1 MKKLHLTRLSVI
13 ILTLPVL
20 LTVGCKKE
28 VPIVLPTLTT
38 STVSNITTTDA
49 TCGGNV
55 TTDGGAAVTA
65 RGVCW
70 NTTQNPTLSMTKANN
85 GSTVNGSGIGSF
97 TSSITGLS
105 PGTTYYVRAY
115 ATNSKGTAY
124 GSQTQFT
131 TTAVAPVLTT
141 TAASAI
147 TSSSLTSGGNISSD
161 GGSAITARGVC
172 WGTTP
177 NPTITGSKT
186 TDGTGTGSFTSN
198 ITGLTPGTTYYVNAY
213 ATNSIGTSY
222 GTQIT
227 VTTLAPSYPGTSLP
241 AVKIAGIWWAPVNAG
256 YDQTNLQYGLIHQW
270 NRKYGQNYGT
280 TNTVPGGVTLA
291 TGNDIANKDIFYL
304 QNNTYADWTSTWMAN
319 WNLTDYNP
327 CPSGWRVPTMAE
339 LTSLVNAGHTW
350 VASGGPNNLPGRWFG
365 GNHAGDR
372 SGSGFFPAG
381 GNISHL
387 GSSQERGV
395 SGSFWSS
402 NTNLRMSFNST
413 EIYVSVM
420 YQSGLVNN
428 SYGMSIRCVQN

>member
-105 PGTTYYVRAY
+105 PRTTYYVRAY
-115 ATNSKGTAY
+115 ATHSKGTAY

-131 TTAVAPVLTT
+131 TTAVSPVLTT

-172 WGTTP
+172 WGTSA

-186 TDGTGTGSFTSN
+186 TDGTGTGSFASN

-227 VTTLAPSYPGTSLP
+227 VTTLAPSYPGTSLT

-256 YDQTNLQYGLIHQW
+256 YDQSTLQYGLLYQW

-280 TNTVPGGVTLA
+280 TNIATGGVTLA
-291 TGNDIANKDIFYL
+291 TGNDIANKDVFYTH
-304 QNNTYADWTSTWMAN
+304 NTTYIDWTSNWMAN
-319 WNLTDYNP
+319 WNMTDYNP
-327 CPSGWRVPTMAE
+327 CPSGWRVPTIAE
-339 LTSLVNAGHTW
+339 LTSLVNAGSTW
-350 VASGGPNNLPGRWFG
+350 VASGGPNNLPGRWFA
-365 GNHAGDR
+365 GNHSGNT
-372 SGSGFFPAG
+372 SGSIFIPASG
-381 GNISHL
+381 LIGLTGIS
-387 GSSQERGV
+387 QNRGT
-395 SGSFWSS
+395 SGACWSS
-402 NTNLRMSFNST
+402 NTSLRMGFNST
-413 EIYVSVM
+413 AVNVDVM
-420 YQSGLVNN
+420 YQTSSINT
-428 SYGMSIRCVQN
+428 YGISIRCVQN